1 MNLVRKYKIHQL
13 SPCLNEK
20 EIEII
25 TFIENKI
32 KGLKPIKKNKYPQ
45 STFYVNSDSITI
57 LQQDDKNDRLR
68 VRHKDFWEVLRTKY
82 LIEYIDIQDII
93 RYMVFI
99 HLKFRASIPQEGL
112 SQEQYLM
119 FIAST
124 QNISIDTSKN

>member
-99 HLKFRASIPQEGL
+99 HLKFRASIPTIYFSL
-112 SQEQYLM
+112 SVY
-119 FIAST
+119 
-124 QNISIDTSKN
+124 